1 MASGAA
7 AAAIHVEETVIEK
20 KAEGK
25 IQSFRIL
32 KLDFLDSIRLR
43 FYGNVKV
50 GTIMRG
56 DEPTDLYAFN
66 CERHG
71 LQLATPSGWSNR
83 LVCEDC
89 IKEIELQ
96 NMRIAEEH
104 AKTDKGSLG
113 NAREDQL
120 SKYLVKN
127 AGKNL

>member
-7 AAAIHVEETVIEK
+7 TAALHVEETVIEK
-20 KAEGK
+20 EAEGK

-43 FYGNVKV
+43 LYGSVKV

-56 DEPTDLYAFN
+56 DERTDLYAFS

-89 IKEIELQ
+89 LKEIELQ
-96 NMRIAEEH
+96 NKRIAEES
-104 AKTDKGSLG
+104 AKTDRGSPEH
-113 NAREDQL
+113 AREDQL